1 MVLFISC
8 LILCSEVQASRARKG
23 AKRLAKLSRRCLVR
37 GKLGTEQNMANDL
50 RHSIKVVA
58 RKTGLSPHL
67 IRAWE
72 KRYATINPERN
83 DGNRRLY
90 STDEIERLAL
100 LKRATDAGHSIGDI
114 AQLPTERLAML
125 VAQDG
130 HAGGTLRTSDEG
142 TQGLNAT
149 AASQLVADAYA
160 AVEAMDSGRLEA
172 VLDRGSVVLG
182 QVRLLS
188 EIIVPLV
195 QRIGE
200 AWRNG
205 ELKVAH
211 EHVASACIRTFL
223 GQVSR
228 PMAVHPGAPVL
239 VSTTPTGQ
247 LHELGAILVAASA
260 TTRGWRVIYAG
271 ASLPSEE
278 IVSVVRAH
286 NARAVALSIV
296 HPEGDPLLPT
306 EIRRLRRLLPE
317 GTQIVAGGRA
327 AGAYQEVLAEVGATQ
342 VVSLTGLSEV
352 LDALRRA
359 R

>member
-1 MVLFISC
+1 M
-8 LILCSEVQASRARKG
+8 RA
-23 AKRLAKLSRRCLVR
+23 
-37 GKLGTEQNMANDL
+37 KLGTEQNMANDL

-83 DGNRRLY
+83 GGNRRLY
-90 STDEIERLAL
+90 STEEIERLAL

-114 AQLPTERLAML
+114 AQLPTERLAVL
-125 VAQDG
+125 VAQEG
-130 HAGGTLRTSDEG
+130 NAGGGLRAADAAS
-142 TQGLNAT
+142 QGSNAT

-195 QRIGE
+195 ERIGE

-327 AGAYQEVLAEVGATQ
+327 SCGYQEVLNEVGAIQ
-342 VVSLTGLSEV
+342 VVSLTGLAEV
-352 LDALRRA
+352 LDGLRRA

>member
-1 MVLFISC
+1 
-8 LILCSEVQASRARKG
+8 
-23 AKRLAKLSRRCLVR
+23 
-37 GKLGTEQNMANDL
+37 
-50 RHSIKVVA
+50 
-58 RKTGLSPHL
+58 
-67 IRAWE
+67 
-72 KRYATINPERN
+72 
-83 DGNRRLY
+83 
-90 STDEIERLAL
+90 
-100 LKRATDAGHSIGDI
+100 
-114 AQLPTERLAML
+114 ML

-130 HAGGTLRTSDEG
+130 HAGGTLRTADEG
-142 TQGLNAT
+142 AQGLNAT

-260 TTRGWRVIYAG
+260 TT
-271 ASLPSEE
+271 
-278 IVSVVRAH
+278 VVTTTA
-286 NARAVALSIV
+286 
-296 HPEGDPLLPT
+296 
-306 EIRRLRRLLPE
+306 
-317 GTQIVAGGRA
+317 
-327 AGAYQEVLAEVGATQ
+327 
-342 VVSLTGLSEV
+342 
-352 LDALRRA
+352 
-359 R
+359 

>member
-1 MVLFISC
+1 
-8 LILCSEVQASRARKG
+8 
-23 AKRLAKLSRRCLVR
+23 
-37 GKLGTEQNMANDL
+37 MANDL

-130 HAGGTLRTSDEG
+130 HAGGTLRTADEG
-142 TQGLNAT
+142 AQGLNAT

-188 EIIVPLV
+188 EIMS
-195 QRIGE
+195 R
-200 AWRNG
+200 WCS
-205 ELKVAH
+205 
-211 EHVASACIRTFL
+211 AS
-223 GQVSR
+223 GK
-228 PMAVHPGAPVL
+228 PGGMA
-239 VSTTPTGQ
+239 S
-247 LHELGAILVAASA
+247 
-260 TTRGWRVIYAG
+260 
-271 ASLPSEE
+271 
-278 IVSVVRAH
+278 
-286 NARAVALSIV
+286 
-296 HPEGDPLLPT
+296 
-306 EIRRLRRLLPE
+306 
-317 GTQIVAGGRA
+317 
-327 AGAYQEVLAEVGATQ
+327 
-342 VVSLTGLSEV
+342 
-352 LDALRRA
+352 
-359 R
+359 